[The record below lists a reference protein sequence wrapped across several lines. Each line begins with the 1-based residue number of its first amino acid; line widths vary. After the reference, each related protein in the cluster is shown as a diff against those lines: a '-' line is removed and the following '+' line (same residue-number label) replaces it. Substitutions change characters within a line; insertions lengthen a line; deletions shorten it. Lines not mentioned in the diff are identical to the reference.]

1 MHPSDPQVWIHRLAN
16 LEDTEARRDFFASE
30 PGAHNLLAAER
41 LHTEVLRLAYVDVQQ
56 AARLAEAA
64 GWLAKLLDEPAAR
77 AFSLRSS
84 GHVYYAQGQHLKAVG
99 CYEAALKLL
108 ESLHSDL
115 DAGRTL
121 TSGLQALIYLGR
133 YGQAFEWAERAR
145 VIFERHG
152 DELRLARLASN
163 VGNILFRQDRHAEAL
178 QYYERA
184 REPLARLGEPRDLA
198 AVLSN
203 MAVCS
208 TSLGQFSAALAHYQ
222 AARDHCI
229 RHDLPLLVS
238 AADYNIAYL
247 HYLRGDYVE
256 AMRLYRVSR
265 TRAEQAGD
273 VYHSALCDLDESE
286 LCLELNLS
294 DEGAQLARRAAA
306 QFEQSGMRY
315 ERAKAV
321 VNQAIAASHA
331 GDVGEA
337 SRLFGTA
344 RDLFEAEQNR
354 VWPAL
359 IDLYQAFLCQ
369 RQGEYRE
376 AERLS
381 LRASGVLSGS
391 AMVGKAD
398 LCRLL
403 QAQLLKQEGCR
414 EQARSMCVR
423 ILEQMD
429 THLAPSLR
437 FHVHFLLGQ
446 IEEQMENWDGA
457 WAAYQ
462 NARQEIENLRSRLWG
477 DEPRI
482 SILKDKLAVYES
494 LVWLSLWRRP
504 PGQSSCREAFLLI
517 SEAKSRSLADQI
529 AFPLGPPGRN
539 LDSEE
544 EAIQEA
550 RRNLHGYYRQMERQ
564 SLNASSQE
572 SSQIDALRRQAR
584 QCEDRLIRSLRESHA
599 EDRNSTLPVTSVRSD
614 FDAIRESIPREA
626 VLMEYYEVRGVL
638 YVCLVSR
645 DRLRLC
651 PLAPAKRVRH
661 LLRLFQFQ
669 MSKVRLGPDYQR
681 TFAGP
686 MLAASLAHL
695 EELYTELIG
704 PVRGLLKAQH
714 LIIAPH
720 SFLHSLPFHALNQQ
734 GRFLLD
740 EFRVSYTPSARV
752 FSLCC
757 ARAPEFRNESLVMG
771 VPDAATPHI
780 EGEARFAAAALPNAR
795 LRLGPAAT
803 QAALREYGPSSRF
816 IHIATHGLFR
826 RDNPMFSS
834 IQLGDSHFSLVD
846 LYQLPLSA
854 ELVTLSG
861 CSTGLNAVVGGDE
874 LLGLIRGI
882 LYAGAHGVLAS
893 LWDVHDR
900 STAEFMTAFYGRLDL
915 ENKAEAL
922 RAGMIELRKQYP
934 HPYYWAPFILV
945 GKFLS

>member
-1 MHPSDPQVWIHRLAN
+1 VWIHRLAN
-16 LEDTEARRDFFASE
+16 LEDTEARRDFFSSQ
-30 PGAHNLLAAER
+30 PGAHNLSAAER

-56 AARLAEAA
+56 AARLAEAI
-64 GWLAKLLDEPAAR
+64 GWLAKLLNEPAVL
-77 AFSLRSS
+77 AFSLRSN
-84 GHVYYAQGQHLKAVG
+84 GHVYFAQGQHLKAVE

-133 YGQAFEWAERAR
+133 YDQAFEWAERAR

-178 QYYERA
+178 QRYERA
-184 REPLARLGEPRDLA
+184 REALARLGEPRDLA

-203 MAVCS
+203 MAVCA
-208 TSLGQFSAALAHYQ
+208 TSLGQFSSALAHYQ
-222 AARDHCI
+222 AARDHSI

-256 AMRLYRVSR
+256 AMRLYHVSR
-265 TRAEQAGD
+265 ARSEQSGD
-273 VYHSALCDLDESE
+273 LYHSALCDLDESE

-294 DEGAQLARRAAA
+294 EEGAQLAKRAAG
-306 QFEQSGMRY
+306 QFERSGMRY

-321 VNQAIAASHA
+321 VNQAVAASQA
-331 GDVGEA
+331 GDADAA
-337 SRLFGTA
+337 SGLFETA

-369 RQGEYRE
+369 RRGEYGE
-376 AERLS
+376 AERLA
-381 LRASGVLSGS
+381 LRASSVLSS
-391 AMVGKAD
+391 AAMVGKAD

-403 QAQLLKQEGCR
+403 QAHLLKQQGCC
-414 EQARSMCVR
+414 EQARSMCLS

-429 THLAPSLR
+429 THIGPSLR

-446 IEEQMENWDGA
+446 VEEQMENWDGA

-462 NARQEIENLRSRLWG
+462 NARQEIESLRSRLWG

-504 PGQSSCREAFLLI
+504 PGRSSIKEAFLLI

-529 AFPLGPPGRN
+529 AFPLGPPAAK
-539 LDSEE
+539 LDAEE
-544 EAIQEA
+544 KAIQEA
-550 RRNLHGYYRQMERQ
+550 RRDLHGYYRQMERQ
-564 SLNASSQE
+564 SLNASSREQG
-572 SSQIDALRRQAR
+572 QIDALRRQAR
-584 QCEDRLIRSLRESHA
+584 QCEDRLVRSLRESRA
-599 EDRNSTLPVTSVRSD
+599 EGQDAALPVTSAQSD
-614 FDAIRESIPREA
+614 FHAIRESIPREA
-626 VLMEYYEVRGVL
+626 VLMEYYDVRGVL
-638 YVCLVSR
+638 YVGLLSR
-645 DRLRLC
+645 DGLRLC
-651 PLAPAKRVRH
+651 PLAPVKRVRR

-669 MSKVRLGPDYQR
+669 VSKFRLGSEYQQ

-686 MLAASLAHL
+686 MLAACSAHL
-695 EELYTELIG
+695 EELYAELIG
-704 PVRGLLKAQH
+704 PIRYLLKAEH
-714 LIIAPH
+714 LIVAPH
-720 SFLHSLPFHALNQQ
+720 NFLHSLPFHALQHQ
-734 GRFLLD
+734 GRYLLD
-740 EFRVSYTPSARV
+740 EFRISYTPSARV
-752 FSLCC
+752 FCLCC

-780 EGEARFAAAALPNAR
+780 EGEARYAAAALPNAR
-795 LRLGPAAT
+795 LRLGPEAT
-803 QAALREYGPSSRF
+803 GEALRQHGPSSRF
-816 IHIATHGLFR
+816 IHLATHGLFR

-900 STAEFMTAFYGRLDL
+900 TTAEFMTAFYGRLHF

-945 GKFLS
+945 GKFFS